1 MSTMLAYQVSNF
13 VKACE
18 ALQWGLIEGHSLTIE
33 DRDMIEQSAAE
44 LLMRAEVSTKAP
56 SRPPRPSSHGVWK
69 RWDQPFDQES
79 QP

>member
-1 MSTMLAYQVSNF
+1 MSTPFAHQVSNF

-18 ALQWGLIEGHSLTIE
+18 ALQWGLIEGYVLTIE
-33 DRDMIEQSAAE
+33 DRDMIQQTTAQ
-44 LLMRAEVSTKAP
+44 LLMRAEVSTEAP